1 MELKAHAISVRG
13 PHAPM
18 LNATSVSVGDHEL
31 VLLAGY
37 PGPGHV
43 AASLSLSGPAPARR
57 R

>member
-1 MELKAHAISVRG
+1 MQLEAGGISVRG

-18 LNATSVSVGDHEL
+18 VDATSVRVADHQV

-43 AASLSLSGPAPARR
+43 AAALARR
-57 R
+57 GARRLT